1 MTVQEFSDQ
10 FDVQFNNIT
19 SNQAPGLNEYEKSV
33 FLTKGQDEVIKNYF
47 NPKANPKG
55 DGFDDSP
62 KRQVDFSSIIR
73 TGTLTAVTASNKFDQ
88 RSLAYKMPTDLFI
101 SLNEQLMSGGI
112 PYTVMP
118 ISYQEYDRMMSKPYK
133 YPPKYTAWR
142 LITENASVD
151 ATISSVTAG
160 FKTGTIT
167 TASKYGKP
175 VRLIV
180 NATAGNSVEPIIE
193 ETSSLVTI
201 TMVVGKTIV
210 HEGSPVD
217 IDNTS
222 DYWNYYLSG
231 TSRECVTDGY
241 LETWTGASNHSSFPA
256 IAIGSGWTDETI
268 CDFTNNGGTSS
279 GMATVAE
286 IIGRFPGTI
295 TYRMRYIKRPSPIIL
310 APLLDGLSIHGA
322 TAPQT
327 SELPEEIHE
336 EILQRAVELA
346 KVSWTATGQENV
358 QLVMQAGQ
366 RSE

>member
-118 ISYQEYDRMMSKPYK
+118 ISYQDYDRMMSKPYK
-133 YPPKYTAWR
+133 YPPKYIAWR
-142 LITENASVD
+142 LITENASVS
-151 ATISSVTAG
+151 TTSSSASAS
-160 FKTGTIT
+160 FKTSYTIT
-167 TASKYGKP
+167 TVSNYGKP

-180 NATAGNSVEPIIE
+180 QGTTGDSVAPVIE
-193 ETSSLVTI
+193 ETPTLVTI
-201 TMVVGKTIV
+201 TMVVGKSIDGEPITSTSQYKTAYL
-210 HEGSPVD
+210 GSTVEEPCVTNGYLKAWIGESGFSVFPTVD
-217 IDNTS
+217 IDS
-222 DYWNYYLSG
+222 SWN
-231 TSRECVTDGY
+231 
-241 LETWTGASNHSSFPA
+241 N
-256 IAIGSGWTDETI
+256 ETI
-268 CDFTNNGGTSS
+268 CDFTNAGGIPG

-286 IIGRFPGTI
+286 IIGRFPGTV

-322 TAPQT
+322 TAAQT

-346 KVSWTATGQENV
+346 KVSWTATGQDNV